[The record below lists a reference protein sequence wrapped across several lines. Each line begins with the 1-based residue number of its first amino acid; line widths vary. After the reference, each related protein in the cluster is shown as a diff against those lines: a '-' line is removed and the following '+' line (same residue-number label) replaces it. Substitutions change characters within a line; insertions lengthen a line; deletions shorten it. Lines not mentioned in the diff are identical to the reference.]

1 MRQFIDELP
10 PLHRFAA
17 LFALS
22 TIGGNFLGAVADDVC
37 VVTVGATAANF
48 GMIGLLFNDLAV
60 SSVDMDGDGK
70 ITLAESEAWAARR
83 RELIVCSF
91 VALLQFAAAL
101 SELRLSSV
109 TTDIGGF
116 LTGLMLS
123 FLFLPG
129 FLREKWEALVPF
141 VAGFVATIIF
151 VVLPAVFYATHS
163 AQEPIC
169 KL

>member
-1 MRQFIDELP
+1 M
-10 PLHRFAA
+10 
-17 LFALS
+17 
-22 TIGGNFLGAVADDVC
+22 
-37 VVTVGATAANF
+37 
-48 GMIGLLFNDLAV
+48 AV
-60 SSVDMDGDGK
+60 SSIDIDGDGK
-70 ITLAESEAWAARR
+70 ITLAESKAWAERR

-91 VALLQFAAAL
+91 VVLLQIAAAMT
-101 SELRLSSV
+101 ELRLSSI
-109 TTDIGGF
+109 TTDVGGF

-141 VAGFVATIIF
+141 VGFAVASIIF
-151 VVLPAVFYATHS
+151 IALPALFYVSHS